1 MKPINLIPAAR
12 RDAKRRRKQR
22 NACAIACCAF
32 GALLGCAVGAAR
44 LMFAGDGGQPLGAR
58 LAATEAEIDRYQ
70 QQSTA
75 ARAELAAAKATIE
88 ANRTV
93 AEQPDWSIL
102 LALLAKTTGDDV
114 VLRSVL
120 VAPPPPGTPAAAA
133 PTPNKSGATPATP
146 EVALELTGVGQTQ
159 LAVSQHVLRLEQTGL
174 FSKVTLLD
182 TNREAY
188 VNSNVIGFR
197 LQCQFGEPRQP
208 VSAQLISPPPRGTAL
223 TTIDAGGTRP

>member
-1 MKPINLIPAAR
+1 MKSINLIPAAR
-12 RDAKRRRKQR
+12 RDAKRRRKHR
-22 NACAIACCAF
+22 NACVTACCAYGVVLL
-32 GALLGCAVGAAR
+32 GALGLVHVVSTGGRGEPVAA
-44 LMFAGDGGQPLGAR
+44 G
-58 LAATEAEIDRYQ
+58 LAKAEADIERYQ

-75 ARAELAAAKATIE
+75 ARSELAAAKATIE

-102 LALLAKTTGDDV
+102 LALLAKATGEDV

-120 VAPPPPGTPAAAA
+120 VAPPTNAPMSAAAA
-133 PTPNKSGATPATP
+133 PGKPGAPPPAP
-146 EVALELTGVGQTQ
+146 EVVLELTGVGQSQ

-197 LQCQFGEPRQP
+197 LQCYFGEPARQP
-208 VSAQLISPPPRGTAL
+208 QAAIPTPQPGNSL
-223 TTIDAGGTRP
+223 TTVDAGGTRP